1 MRQHITTLNQF
12 ITLSIEEFKQFVR
25 KNLCSDELLLSADD
39 IKAIENI
46 AAEYYT
52 PEFIYGN
59 NPAYSIVTRHSI
71 DGVGEFEVRLEVK
84 DGIIRKANM
93 LGDFFLT
100 GDLDGALLARLRGVP
115 YTPDAVAQ
123 ALADADVENT
133 ILNLKKEQLIT
144 ILFN

>member
-1 MRQHITTLNQF
+1 
-12 ITLSIEEFKQFVR
+12 
-25 KNLCSDELLLSADD
+25 
-39 IKAIENI
+39 
-46 AAEYYT
+46 
-52 PEFIYGN
+52 
-59 NPAYSIVTRHSI
+59 
-71 DGVGEFEVRLEVK
+71 
-84 DGIIRKANM
+84 M